1 MTHETLHN
9 EIAKLLY
16 VEDRGLYDIM
26 IASIIANSL
35 QLGDPVWMT
44 LIGASSAGKSQLIR
58 PLAMSE
64 DGPVHRIDDLTANT
78 MISGSLGLENSL
90 LGRIGDFGILS
101 MDDLTVLFSKNA
113 EERQAV
119 LSQFRMIYDG
129 RMSKSSGNKKD
140 DMVWQGYMGMIAG
153 STPSIYRYFNEVAD
167 MGERFISYRMKN
179 FDKDKA
185 LDFID
190 QNPYKSKELDEKLCA
205 VFDEFIKGAV
215 AGKTDDLL
223 ELDGEVVDE
232 IKKVASH
239 CTHLR
244 TPLHMD
250 ERTGL
255 VDEFPEPEMPMRVM
269 KQLRPLAI
277 GLQVVRGEKLTPAT
291 MEPVLWVAYS
301 LANDKRRAY
310 LRTAVGLE
318 YYGKEITSR
327 SVSAVTGLHSDIV
340 KRGMDQLQVLGI
352 IELKDEDAHGQK
364 KWRLKHRGLQQIVM
378 RLDTPAESIE
388 MINDTW

>member
-1 MTHETLHN
+1 MTHTDLHN
-9 EIAKLLY
+9 EIKQLLY
-16 VEDRGLYDIM
+16 VEDQGMFDIM
-26 IASIIANSL
+26 IAGIVANSL
-35 QLGDPVWMT
+35 RLGDPVWMT

-64 DGPVHRIDDLTANT
+64 KGPVHRIDDLTANT
-78 MISGSLGLENSL
+78 MISGSLGLEHSL

-129 RMSKSSGNKKD
+129 RLSKSSGNKKE
-140 DMVWQGYMGMIAG
+140 DMVWEGYMGMIAG

-167 MGERFISYRMKN
+167 MGERFVSYRMKP

-190 QNPYKSKELDEKLCA
+190 QNPYKSHELDERLCS
-205 VFDEFIKGAV
+205 VFEVFVAEVIKR
-215 AGKTDDLL
+215 KTDDLL
-223 ELDGEVVDE
+223 ELAPELVEE
-232 IKKVASH
+232 IKKFASY

-244 TPLHMD
+244 TPLHVD
-250 ERTGL
+250 ERSGL

-277 GLQVVRGEKLTPAT
+277 ALQVVRGEKLTKET
-291 MEPVLWVAYS
+291 LEPVLWVAYS

-318 YYGKEITSR
+318 YYNKQVTSR
-327 SVSAVTGLHSDIV
+327 SVSAVTGLHTDIV
-340 KRGMDQLQVLGI
+340 KRGMDQLQALGI
-352 IELKDEDAHGQK
+352 MQLVDEDTEGK
-364 KWRLKHRGLQQIVM
+364 KRWRVARKVWSDIVM
-378 RLDTPAESIE
+378 RLDPPPGTIE
-388 MINDTW
+388 EVQDVW